1 MRASFVN
8 LDEWEFGSELI
19 EIFPIGDDPIDLHNT
34 ADLIGVDLTTKG
46 TITFHIRPTEQPI
59 TWLRDRFPP
68 LDLSF
73 QEVSDLKISQ
83 IGEVYPGDETLIH
96 AWEYYEDSLDLPPV
110 FEFSGGMFEISYRA
124 ASVRLDLM
132 P

>member
-8 LDEWEFGSELI
+8 LDDWEFGSELI
-19 EIFPIGDDPIDLHNT
+19 EILPTDGDPIDLHNT
-34 ADLIGVDLTTKG
+34 ADLISVDLTTERA
-46 TITFHIRPTEQPI
+46 ITFHIRPTEQPI
-59 TWLRDRFPP
+59 TWLWGKFPP
-68 LDLSF
+68 LALSF
-73 QEVSDLKISQ
+73 KGVSNLKISQ
-83 IGEVYPGDETLIH
+83 IGEVCPGDEMLIH
-96 AWEYYEDSLDLPPV
+96 AWEYYEDGPDLPPV